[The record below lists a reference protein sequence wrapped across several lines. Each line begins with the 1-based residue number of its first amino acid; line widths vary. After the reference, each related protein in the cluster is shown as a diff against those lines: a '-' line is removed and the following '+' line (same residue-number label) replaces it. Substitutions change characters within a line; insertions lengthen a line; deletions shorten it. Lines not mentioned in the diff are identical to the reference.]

1 MMLKIRPSLIELQP
15 YSAESEEKQI
25 RLDANECAGG
35 LPAKVQDE
43 IANALGRV
51 DLHRY
56 PDILMSELRKAI
68 AAGFSLTPE
77 HIMIGSGSSEL
88 LQAICHVFGG
98 LDRTIVFPAP
108 SFSMYG
114 IYVRL
119 SDSKGEP
126 IALELDYSLSAVKVI
141 EAANRT
147 KASLVLLCNPNNP
160 TGTVMPQTDIE
171 AILQGVECPVLV
183 DEAYYEYYGQSSVN
197 LLSNYPNLIITRTF
211 SKAYGLAGARV
222 GYMIARP
229 GMIDAVHKVLMP
241 YHVNA
246 LSLAAAGVVYA
257 NRQAFA
263 AGIRETKAERARLT
277 EALLKMPGITV
288 YPSEANFILLR
299 ADHAGELN
307 RLLDSRGIG
316 IRYFG
321 QAPGLRDRLRVTVGM
336 PAENDAFLQ
345 AIHDFCHSDKAV
357 V

>member
-1 MMLKIRPSLIELQP
+1 MLKIRLSLIELQP
-15 YSAESEEKQI
+15 YRAEGEDRKI

-35 LPAKVQDE
+35 LPVEVQRE
-43 IANALGRV
+43 ITNALGRI

-56 PDILMSELRKAI
+56 PDILMSGLRKEISAE
-68 AAGFSLTPE
+68 FSLTAE

-98 LDRTIVFPAP
+98 ADRTIVFPTP

-119 SDSKGEP
+119 SDSKGEAV
-126 IALELDYSLSAVKVI
+126 ALEPDYSLSAAKVI
-141 EAANRT
+141 DAANRT
-147 KASLVLLCNPNNP
+147 QASLVLLCNPNNP
-160 TGTVMPQTDIE
+160 TGTVMPQADIE

-197 LLSNYPNLIITRTF
+197 LLASYPKLIITRTF

-222 GYMIARP
+222 GYMIAQP
-229 GMIDAVHKVLMP
+229 EMIDAVHKVLMP

-246 LSLAAAGVVYA
+246 LSLAAAGIVYA
-257 NRQAFA
+257 KRQAFA
-263 AGIRETKAERARLT
+263 AGIQETKTERARLI
-277 EALLKMPGITV
+277 EALREIPGVTV
-288 YPSEANFILLR
+288 YPSEANFVLLR

-307 RLLDSRGIG
+307 RLLESCSIS
-316 IRYFG
+316 IRNFG
-321 QAPGLRDRLRVTVGM
+321 QAPGLHDCLRVTIGTT
-336 PAENDAFLQ
+336 AENDAFLQ
-345 AIHDFCHSDKAV
+345 AVHDYYSGKAV

>member
-1 MMLKIRPSLIELQP
+1 MLKIRPSLIELQP
-15 YSAESEEKQI
+15 YRAEGEERQI

-35 LPAKVQDE
+35 LPDEVQKE
-43 IANALGRV
+43 IANALARI

-56 PDILMSELRKAI
+56 PDILMSGLRKEI
-68 AAGFSLTPE
+68 AAEFSLTAE

-98 LDRTIVFPAP
+98 ADRTIVFPTP

-119 SDSKGEP
+119 SDSTGEAV
-126 IALELDYSLSAVKVI
+126 ALEPDYSLSAAKVI

-147 KASLVLLCNPNNP
+147 QASLVLLCNPNNP
-160 TGTVMPQTDIE
+160 TGTVMPQADIE

-197 LLSNYPNLIITRTF
+197 LLASYPRLIITRTF

-222 GYMIARP
+222 GYMIAQP
-229 GMIDAVHKVLMP
+229 EMIDAVHKVLMP

-246 LSLAAAGVVYA
+246 LSLAAAGIVHA

-263 AGIRETKAERARLT
+263 AGIQVTKTERARLIA
-277 EALLKMPGITV
+277 ALLKIPGVTV
-288 YPSEANFILLR
+288 YPSEANFVLLR
-299 ADHAGELN
+299 ADHSGELN
-307 RLLDSRGIG
+307 RLLESRSIS
-316 IRYFG
+316 IRNFG
-321 QAPGLRDRLRVTVGM
+321 QAPGLHGCLRVTIGTT
-336 PAENDAFLQ
+336 AENDAFLQ
-345 AIHDFCHSDKAV
+345 TVQDYYSHKAV